1 MGVAEW
7 HRAAVESF
15 VERVEQVR
23 PDDWSRPTPCAGW
36 SVRDLVNHVVS
47 EERWAVPLF
56 AGSTLDEVGD
66 RFDGDLLGDDAAGQ
80 ARVAGQEAAAAVS
93 APGALDRTVHLSFGD
108 TPGEEYA
115 RQLFADHLIHGWD
128 LAAAIGADRSAAP
141 ELVEA
146 VASWYAG
153 NEEAYRSA
161 GVVARRVA
169 VAADADPWERLL
181 AAFGRDPAWTR
192 PD

>member
-23 PDDWSRPTPCAGW
+23 PDDWPRPTPCAGW

-66 RFDGDLLGDDAAGQ
+66 RFDGDLLGDDPAGQ
-80 ARVAGQEAAAAVS
+80 ARAAGRAAADAVS

-153 NEEAYRSA
+153 NEEAYRAA
-161 GVVARRVA
+161 GVVAPRVA
-169 VAADADPWERLL
+169 VAADAGSWERLL
-181 AAFGRDPAWTR
+181 AAFGRDPAWT
-192 PD
+192 PPG